1 MQYNIGIKK
10 SEVKAIVIIDVAKN
24 LLFSLFSKYAV
35 TELVATANNSDTQI
49 AFIKGLKSSIIKKI
63 ITTAIAIRK

>member
-1 MQYNIGIKK
+1 
-10 SEVKAIVIIDVAKN
+10 VAKN

-35 TELVATANNSDTQI
+35 NELVATANKSDTQM

-63 ITTAIAIRK
+63 ITIAIAIRK